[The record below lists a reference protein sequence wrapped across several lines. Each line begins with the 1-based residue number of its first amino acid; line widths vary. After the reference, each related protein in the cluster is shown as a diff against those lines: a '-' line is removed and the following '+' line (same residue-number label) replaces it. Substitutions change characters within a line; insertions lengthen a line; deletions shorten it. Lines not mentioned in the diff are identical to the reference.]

1 MKKFL
6 YGLVITLLLS
16 TISFNAQAA
25 EQPNTPIELERSN
38 AFSIPN
44 EAKTTIISKDDHRIY
59 KVYLGINKAEKLTLR
74 SSKTFDVKITNP
86 KSEVISQSK
95 GIGKSTINEEGTAQ
109 IEFPTD
115 LEGDYLIYIHPSDD
129 DKNQFPYELNVTVG
143 MPVLY
148 SPVMEKRITLNQA
161 SITSFNKTS
170 SLQYFDLS
178 NDSSIPDNSYITEV
192 RTDGPDSGQNSLSLY
207 TLKRSIRPN
216 SSMTWIDTK
225 YPNFRNYPSYY
236 PNGSWNPVKQ
246 KYAFKI
252 SALTFNQPG
261 TYTFYPNV
269 YIGYKVELK

>member
-1 MKKFL
+1 
-6 YGLVITLLLS
+6 
-16 TISFNAQAA
+16 
-25 EQPNTPIELERSN
+25 
-38 AFSIPN
+38 
-44 EAKTTIISKDDHRIY
+44 
-59 KVYLGINKAEKLTLR
+59 
-74 SSKTFDVKITNP
+74 
-86 KSEVISQSK
+86 
-95 GIGKSTINEEGTAQ
+95 
-109 IEFPTD
+109 
-115 LEGDYLIYIHPSDD
+115 
-129 DKNQFPYELNVTVG
+129 

-216 SSMTWIDTK
+216 SSITWIDTK